1 MGVADA
7 ESSTVRALR
16 AVPILGRTAGRHPR
30 LCPGVPYVTLIEFVR
45 FLRHDAR
52 LIAIMTLLGIVAAA
66 GYAYLQPVVYQS
78 SATGIIVAGDNT
90 SVGGAMSGSA
100 LAQQRAAVY
109 VALAGTAAVRDR
121 AAEAPSIQEN
131 PSAANG
137 SISASTVT
145 GTPLLTVS
153 ATGGS
158 GEEARL
164 LADAGLEALAAEA
177 LALEMRTP
185 TEEGTPAN
193 PDDVAVRIATYS
205 PASASS
211 EPVSPN
217 WLRLLL
223 IGTGAGLG
231 LGLAVAFARSKLDVR
246 VRTMA
251 DVEAETGHGVLG
263 VIPDTKELS
272 EARTGARISL
282 SKLGPAGEALR
293 QLRTNLRYV
302 NIDSPPRSIVVT
314 SANPG
319 EGKSTISSTLAV
331 LIARS
336 GQPVVLIDADLRKP
350 VQHTIFGADN
360 AIGLSQVLVGDV
372 SVEDALQRT
381 SEPNLMVLT
390 SGKVPANPSEMVGSR
405 RMKTLLASLSK
416 HYFVITDAP
425 PILAVTDAGLLT
437 ASTDGAVLVAR
448 VGKTHKEQL
457 RMATKLLKQVGGSV
471 LGTVLHRAHRKSMG
485 EVVYG
490 AGHGGA
496 YQAYYGT
503 GDTHLTEEDAAP
515 ITVRR
520 AAPAA
525 EVVEPAPQVPVAVP
539 RSAKRSAGH

>member
-1 MGVADA
+1 M
-7 ESSTVRALR
+7 
-16 AVPILGRTAGRHPR
+16 
-30 LCPGVPYVTLIEFVR
+30 TLLEFVR
-45 FLRHDAR
+45 FLRHSAL
-52 LIAIMTLLGIVAAA
+52 LIVLMTLLGLGASAA
-66 GYAYLQPVVYQS
+66 YAYVQPVVYQS
-78 SATGIIVAGDNT
+78 SATGIVVAGDNT

-100 LAQQRAAVY
+100 LSQQRAAVY
-109 VALAGTAAVRDR
+109 AALAGTGAVRDR
-121 AAEAPSIQEN
+121 AIQSPELQAEPG
-131 PSAANG
+131 AAG
-137 SISASTVT
+137 GTISASIVT
-145 GTPLLTVS
+145 GTPLITVY

-158 GEEARL
+158 GEEARM
-164 LADAGLEALAAEA
+164 LADAGLQALADEA

-185 TEEGTPAN
+185 TEDGTAAL

-205 PASASS
+205 PATASS
-211 EPVSPN
+211 TPISPD
-217 WLRLLL
+217 WVRLLL
-223 IGTGAGLG
+223 IGTGLGLG
-231 LGLAVAFARSKLDVR
+231 LGLALAFVRSKLDVR

-263 VIPDTKELS
+263 VIPDTKELA

-282 SKLGPAGEALR
+282 SKLGAAGEALR

-350 VQHTIFGADN
+350 VQHQIFGADN
-360 AIGLSQVLVGDV
+360 AVGLSQVLVGDV
-372 SVEDALQRT
+372 SVEDALQQT
-381 SEPNLMVLT
+381 NEPNLMVLT

-405 RMKTLLASLSK
+405 RMKTLLAGLAK

-437 ASTDGAVLVAR
+437 AATDGAVLVAR

-471 LGTVLHRAHRKSMG
+471 LGTVLHRAGRRSMG
-485 EVVYG
+485 NVVYG

-503 GDTHLTEEDAAP
+503 GAATVDDEDGAP
-515 ITVRR
+515 ISVRR
-520 AAPAA
+520 EAPRA
-525 EVVEPAPQVPVAVP
+525 EPEPEPVPARVVQ